1 MEEITINKFEIQSAR
16 TDCFIAVTELEKLFA
31 ALEDGKIPADL
42 ATVKRFTLEKAR
54 SRMKRLLELEGRT
67 ASQPTA

>member
-1 MEEITINKFEIQSAR
+1 MKQITLDRFEIEIAR
-16 TDCFIAVTELEKLFA
+16 TDLNTIARELEKLFGS
-31 ALEDGKIPADL
+31 LEAGGIPTDL
-42 ATVKRFTLEKAR
+42 ATVKRYTLEKAR

>member
-1 MEEITINKFEIQSAR
+1 MKQITLDRFEIEIAR
-16 TDCFIAVTELEKLFA
+16 TDLNTIAHELEKLFA

-54 SRMKRLLELEGRT
+54 SRMKRLLEMEGRT